1 VQGATPIVHEDL
13 LEVVT
18 LAAKSCG
25 AIAHLSIDKD
35 IDIVRRVTLPPT
47 IGDVITSLHGSPTT
61 SQHSIKGSTSLEVAA
76 RRLSS
81 VDSSIVIPRVTG
93 AQSVFTI
100 TPFTI
105 SFCPGPSTEGIIV
118 VMIQVMRYEYLATI
132 KKADFDVV
140 EAKIQVENPWYKK
153 L

>member
-1 VQGATPIVHEDL
+1 MQGAIPIVHEDL

-18 LAAKSCG
+18 LAVKSCG
-25 AIAHLSIDKD
+25 ATAYLSIDKD

-47 IGDVITSLHGSPTT
+47 IGDVITSLHGPPTT
-61 SQHSIKGSTSLEVAA
+61 SQRSIEGSTTLEVAA

-81 VDSSIVIPRVTG
+81 VDSPIVIPMVIG

-105 SFCPGPSTEGIIV
+105 SFCPRTSTQGIIV
-118 VMIQVMRYEYLATI
+118 VTIQVMI
-132 KKADFDVV
+132 
-140 EAKIQVENPWYKK
+140 
-153 L
+153 